1 MDLGLQFDFV
11 VRSTDSTGL
20 NAIPLDLVQKANLLL
35 EVKKAP
41 LVWEMAVDIFA
52 KSKRLPSFHNIQREA
67 PARLFDLEKNYQRSY
82 SFRRGAFWTWT
93 EKKAIVLQRRGG
105 LPVT

>member
-67 PARLFDLEKNYQRSY
+67 PARLFDLEKNINGPIPLGGELSGLGQ
-82 SFRRGAFWTWT
+82 
-93 EKKAIVLQRRGG
+93 KKR
-105 LPVT
+105 P